1 MVKEIKIL
9 VSVVYFGL
17 LKNIS
22 ILGAD
27 FLDIEYTSVLIF
39 MLGVVFKFSSLF
51 FYFTFHQLYGEG
63 VK

>member
-39 MLGVVFKFSSLF
+39 MLGVVFSI
-51 FYFTFHQLYGEG
+51 
-63 VK
+63 